1 MSQKSRLNLKNE
13 FVSGTAATQE
23 KFEDLIDSSFNRYE
37 DSVLMGPIGL
47 TGTNGLVGPAGA
59 THYNGLIGPDGATHY
74 IGLWMDYTSAAP
86 TGPSAIGE
94 PGQVIYEDGPSG
106 PYLYIC
112 VSENFWIRVNAE
124 DTF

>member
-1 MSQKSRLNLKNE
+1 MSNKSRINLKNE
-13 FVSGTAATQE
+13 FTSGTPASEE
-23 KFEDLIDSSFNRYE
+23 KFVDLIDSSYNVND
-37 DSVLMGPIGL
+37 DSVLMGPIGI
-47 TGTNGLVGPAGA
+47 TGSNGLVGPAGA

-74 IGLWMDYTSAAP
+74 IGLWMDYDSTPP
-86 TGPSAIGE
+86 TGPTATGE

-112 VSENFWIRVNAE
+112 VTENTWIRITAE